1 MHPNAHCRHRSRE
14 WKRLQKK
21 KEVKSKKKRTFKD
34 VAICSRPSSKQEEFE
49 RHGELQSELI

>member
-1 MHPNAHCRHRSRE
+1 MPIAGIDQESG
-14 WKRLQKK
+14 KDYIKK